1 MLYFLLFEW
10 KSGAGSSALLAA
22 GRSRLTADEIR
33 QGYKKG
39 IRSGAKGGSNMKE
52 ILTTKDMAEYLK
64 LHEITICKY
73 AAAGLIPGIRIGR
86 VWRFEKETI
95 DRWLAEGQKK

>member
-1 MLYFLLFEW
+1 MLVY
-10 KSGAGSSALLAA
+10 
-22 GRSRLTADEIR
+22 IR
-33 QGYKKG
+33 PASKGFGPKKKG
-39 IRSGAKGGSNMKE
+39 FNESRRGSMMKE
-52 ILTTKDMAEYLK
+52 ILTTKDIAEYLK

-95 DRWLAEGQKK
+95 DKWLAEGQKGKR

>member
-1 MLYFLLFEW
+1 M
-10 KSGAGSSALLAA
+10 KSLCKGFVLMNRG
-22 GRSRLTADEIR
+22 IK
-33 QGYKKG
+33 GYRRG
-39 IRSGAKGGSNMKE
+39 VMKE
-52 ILTTKDMAEYLK
+52 ILTTKDIAEYLK

-95 DRWLAEGQKK
+95 DKWLAEGQKSKR